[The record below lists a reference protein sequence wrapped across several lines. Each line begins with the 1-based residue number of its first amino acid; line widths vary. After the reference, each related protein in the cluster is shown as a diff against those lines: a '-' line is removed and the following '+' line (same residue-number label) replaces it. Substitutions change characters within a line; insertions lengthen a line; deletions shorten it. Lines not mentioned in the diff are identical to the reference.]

1 MEKLSTKGKSD
12 REVQDFIAQFYG
24 KRYSGSGFL
33 YHSKIVTEMLDGVRM
48 SDRRSDKILDS
59 GCGIGF
65 ISQLYPNFDITGIDL
80 SEEMLKRNPFKW
92 RKMDAEQMDFP
103 DNSFDFVVC
112 RSLLH
117 HLDSPSKGLAEMY
130 RVLKPGGTWVC
141 WDPNYSFFS
150 ELFRAAA
157 RHTDR
162 FSHVHKNF
170 KAEEF
175 KRLIENAGFKI
186 KEIKFIGFLAYPL
199 CGFPDIKDFKIPLG
213 LAKSL
218 IALDDF
224 IGKTP
229 LKRLAW
235 SIMIKAT
242 KEA

>member
-1 MEKLSTKGKSD
+1 MEKHKDMTD
-12 REVQDFIAQFYG
+12 QEVQDWVAKYYP

-48 SDRRSDKILDS
+48 SDRRSDKVLDV

-65 ISQLYPNFDITGIDL
+65 VSQLYPNFDITGIDL

-92 RKMDAEQMDFP
+92 RRMDAEKMDFP
-103 DNSFDFVVC
+103 DNHFDYVIC

-117 HLDSPSKGLAEMY
+117 HLDNPSAGLREMH

-170 KAEEF
+170 KYEEF
-175 KRLIENAGFKI
+175 RTLIEGVRFKV
-186 KEIKFIGFLAYPL
+186 KEVKFIGFLAYPL

-213 LAKSL
+213 LAKAL
-218 IALDDF
+218 IGVDDF

-229 LKRLAW
+229 LKKLAW

>member
-1 MEKLSTKGKSD
+1 MDKHPEMTD
-12 REVQDFIAQFYG
+12 QEVQDWVAKYYP

-48 SDRRSDKILDS
+48 SDRRSDKVLDV

-65 ISQLYPNFDITGIDL
+65 VSQLYPNFDITGIDL
-80 SEEMLKRNPFKW
+80 SEEMLKRNSFKW
-92 RKMDAEQMDFP
+92 RKMDAEKMDFP
-103 DNSFDFVVC
+103 DNHFDFVIC

-117 HLDSPSKGLAEMY
+117 HLENPDRGLKEMY

-170 KAEEF
+170 RSDEF
-175 KRLIENAGFKI
+175 QSLIRGAGFNGLRT
-186 KEIKFIGFLAYPL
+186 KFIGFLAYPL
-199 CGFPDIKDFKIPLG
+199 CGFPDIRDFNIPLG
-213 LAKSL
+213 LAKFL
-218 IALDDF
+218 IGIDDF

-229 LKRLAW
+229 LKTLAW

-242 KEA
+242 KA